1 MELDRDHFSKEL
13 RRIATI
19 NDPNGIDGRAVQDRL
34 RAEDPTA
41 YRKMM
46 EDLKLD
52 GNEPEWD
59 LFDLYDTLKKDKN
72 PGQSEQAQLRSE
84 YKRQQERKRAIVLKL
99 GKLKKILRNGN
110 DLDRERKNYLEH
122 NIAMLKT

>member
-1 MELDRDHFSKEL
+1 MQE
-13 RRIATI
+13 
-19 NDPNGIDGRAVQDRL
+19 RL

-59 LFDLYDTLKKDKN
+59 LLDLYDSLKKEKN
-72 PGQSEQAQLRSE
+72 PGQPEKIRLQNE
-84 YKRQQERKRAIVLKL
+84 YKRQQERKRAIFLKL
-99 GKLKKILRNGN
+99 EKLKKILRNGVE
-110 DLDRERKNYLEH
+110 LDREKKNFLEH
-122 NIAMLKT
+122 NIAMMKTQV